1 MKYAPKS
8 LTPYVSARHYFGS
21 ELRRHREE
29 VRMSLVQLADIV
41 NSSKSNLARVETAE
55 MMPPPELPS
64 ALDAAF
70 GTGQHFHGLYQL
82 AKREVHPDQYR
93 RYMDLEAQ
101 AENIT
106 QYGGQVFPGLL
117 QTKDYSYALLRC
129 QEDLTEAQVEERV
142 TARMARQERQ
152 RSDSPPLRW
161 AIIDEAVLR
170 RQVGGRKCM
179 AEQLT
184 SLLEQADTPDS
195 KVQVMPFRAGPHSL
209 MGGALT
215 LLRLPN
221 GAEVA
226 YEEGIEAGHLNED
239 AEAVKK
245 WQRRYDVLR
254 ANALSL
260 GESAE
265 LIRQVLEDY
274 SSCDTP
280 PN

>member
-1 MKYAPKS
+1 MKFAPKT

-55 MMPPPELPS
+55 MMPPPELPA

-70 GTGQHFHGLYQL
+70 GTGQHFHGLFQL

-93 RYMDLEAQ
+93 RFMDCEAQ
-101 AENIT
+101 ATVIEN
-106 QYGGQVFPGLL
+106 YEPQVVPGPF
-117 QTKDYSYALLRC
+117 Q
-129 QEDLTEAQVEERV
+129 TEAYARAFLSCQPDLSPERVEELV
-142 TARMARQERQ
+142 AARMSRQERQ
-152 RSDSPPLRW
+152 RSETPPQRW

-170 RQVGGRKCM
+170 RQMGSKDCM
-179 AEQLT
+179 YKQLAR
-184 SLLEQADTPDS
+184 LLEEADTPNS
-195 KVQVMPFRAGPHSL
+195 KVQVMPFAAGGHSL

-215 LLRLPN
+215 LLTLPN
-221 GAEVA
+221 DSTVA
-226 YEEGIEAGHLNED
+226 YEEGIKAGHLYED
-239 AEAVKK
+239 AQAARK
-245 WQRRYDVLR
+245 WRWQFEELR

-260 GESAE
+260 VMSAE
-265 LIRQVLEDY
+265 LIRKAMEEY
-274 SSCDTP
+274 RPCDTT